1 MPSSEELGEEFV
13 LRHIYDPQGYDPA
26 RAHEYYLRT
35 RHLKGRR
42 VSAARPTHSRTSK
55 GVLQGNKHV
64 GPKKTPAQH
73 KREIEAKTIA
83 LKGRLEMLKKVLA
96 QLVAEAKKR
105 SGVKT
110 PEKKA
115 KPKTSTTTKKAP
127 EQKLTTQE
135 KAKKAKEA
143 KIAYEKN
150 KSPEQQLQEV
160 AAQVKAMEEKIAVT
174 RAEIAAMRKQ
184 QTAAPS
190 GAGSNQNRKEK
201 ARA

>member
-13 LRHIYDPQGYDPA
+13 LRHIYDPQPYDPA
-26 RAHEYYLRT
+26 KAHEYYLRT

-42 VSAARPTHSRTSK
+42 SGATKSTHLRTSK
-55 GVLQGNKHV
+55 GI

-83 LKGRLEMLKKVLA
+83 LKGRLEMLKKILA

-105 SGVKT
+105 SGIKT

-115 KPKTSTTTKKAP
+115 KPQESNKTKKAP
-127 EQKLTTQE
+127 EQKLTAQE

-143 KIAYEKN
+143 KIAYDKN

-184 QTAAPS
+184 QTAVPS
-190 GAGSNQNRKEK
+190 GAGSNQKRKEK
-201 ARA
+201 ARAGA